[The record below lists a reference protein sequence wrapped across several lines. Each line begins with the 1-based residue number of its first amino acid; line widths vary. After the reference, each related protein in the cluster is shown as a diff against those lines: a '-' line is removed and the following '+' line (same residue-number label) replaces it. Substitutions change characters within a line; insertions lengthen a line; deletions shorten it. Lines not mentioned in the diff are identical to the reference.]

1 MVDDALNER
10 KEVIE
15 GLKEII
21 KKKDDEIDGI
31 NQQLV
36 VVHIKEASNLEKIK
50 QLEKENGDLKI
61 KRVQDVEVAVA
72 KQKEV
77 SMICASKVVAQA
89 RREMYLDAQAAGFTV
104 PKWDLDL
111 AKWESNLNDEE
122 ASENDEEVD
131 QLMEEMDQV
140 VGNIGAQTGERVEA
154 TIKESEG
161 GEDGVPKS
169 NEDQA

>member
-15 GLKEII
+15 EMKEVF
-21 KKKDDEIDGI
+21 KKKDEEINGLN
-31 NQQLV
+31 NQLAV
-36 VVHIKEASNLEKIK
+36 KHIKVSTHLGKIN
-50 QLEKENGDLKI
+50 QLEKKIDELKV
-61 KRVQDVEVAVA
+61 KLVRDVEAA
-72 KQKEV
+72 IDEQRKTD
-77 SMICASKVVAQA
+77 MICASKAIAQA
-89 RREMYLDAQAAGFTV
+89 RKDMYQDAQAAGFTV

-131 QLMEEMDQV
+131 QLMEEMGQV
-140 VGNIGAQTGERVEA
+140 VGSIEAQTGERVEA
-154 TIKESEG
+154 TTKESEG